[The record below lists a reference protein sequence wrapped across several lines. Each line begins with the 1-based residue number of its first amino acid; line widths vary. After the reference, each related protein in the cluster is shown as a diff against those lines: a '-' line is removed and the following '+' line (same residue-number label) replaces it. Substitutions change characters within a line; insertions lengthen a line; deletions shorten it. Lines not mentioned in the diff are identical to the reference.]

1 MSEDSSIY
9 DGPSFVVTTHNGT
22 IFSCVPQETVG
33 LSHVR
38 TRYWSLMSQDGVLYT
53 GPPYARTQSAEDVQR
68 LVSEWWDAR
77 KWLKHDG
84 PDALNSRRP

>member
-1 MSEDSSIY
+1 MLAPNRGGIVSEDSSIY
-9 DGPSFVVTTHNGT
+9 DGPSFVVTTHDGT
-22 IFSCVPQETVG
+22 MFSCVPQETVG

-53 GPPYARTQSAEDVQR
+53 GPPYSRTQSAEDVQR

-77 KWLKHDG
+77 KWLKDTG
-84 PDALNSRRP
+84 